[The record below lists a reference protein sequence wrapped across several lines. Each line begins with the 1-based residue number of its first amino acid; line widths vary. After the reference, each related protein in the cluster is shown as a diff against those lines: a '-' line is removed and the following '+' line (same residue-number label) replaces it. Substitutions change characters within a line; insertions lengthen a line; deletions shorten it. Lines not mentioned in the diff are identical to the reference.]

1 MTREKRIIDGIV
13 VVEGKTD
20 TAKLQKLFEV
30 QTIETGGSRLS
41 KKTIELI
48 KNAAKNNKII
58 LLLDPDGP
66 GESIRRKIEQILP
79 GFYNVHIN
87 KKDIKNSKK
96 IGIAEASD
104 SSIIKALSS
113 MVYSTKNEP
122 SFSWEDYLEL
132 GIDSKEKRRIICDH
146 FNVSYVNNKQLF
158 KRLNMMKIDI
168 DELKK
173 ILDNSQN

>member
-122 SFSWEDYLEL
+122 SFS
-132 GIDSKEKRRIICDH
+132 
-146 FNVSYVNNKQLF
+146 
-158 KRLNMMKIDI
+158 
-168 DELKK
+168 
-173 ILDNSQN
+173 